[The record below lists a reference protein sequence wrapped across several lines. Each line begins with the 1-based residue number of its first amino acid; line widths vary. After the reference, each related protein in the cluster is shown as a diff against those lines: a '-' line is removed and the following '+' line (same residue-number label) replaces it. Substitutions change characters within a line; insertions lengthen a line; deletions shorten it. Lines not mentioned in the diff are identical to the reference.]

1 LTLDLESVRQHWD
14 AKATAW
20 ANHSDTLSTM
30 ADRYNL
36 PLLEAAGLK
45 SGDHVLDLA
54 SGVGEPAFTEARLAG
69 PDGVVIATDLAEG
82 MLTALKAR
90 DKGTLLHLT
99 TADMQRLPFRDS
111 CFNRVICRFGIMFV
125 PDPMTALTDVRR
137 VLVPDGRA
145 AFMVWGRRDDQTLFS
160 LLSSAVESVTGEP
173 PDDHHFQI
181 FRFGEPGSLAA
192 LFKSAGFVDVTETSH
207 SFTPLAPLD
216 VPFWRAPLEMT
227 FGHVVDQLS
236 AQDRQKVD
244 DDILNRLQA
253 VREAKGYRLHANLH
267 IVAGRHSM

>member
-36 PLLEAAGLK
+36 PLLDAAGLK
-45 SGDHVLDLA
+45 AGDHVLDLA

-69 PDGVVIATDLAEG
+69 PDGVVIATDLAES

-90 DKGTLLHLT
+90 DTENLLRLT
-99 TADMQRLPFRDS
+99 TADMQRLPFRNS

-125 PDPMTALTDVRR
+125 PDPLKALTDVRR
-137 VLVPDGRA
+137 VLVPGGRA
-145 AFMVWGRRDDQTLFS
+145 AFMVWGQREDQTMFS
-160 LLSSAVESVTGEP
+160 LLSNAVEALTGEP

-181 FRFGEPGSLAA
+181 FRFGAPGALAA
-192 LFKSAGFVDVTETSH
+192 LFKTAGFRDVTETSH

-227 FGHVVDQLS
+227 FGHVVDRLS
-236 AQDRQKVD
+236 TQERRKLD
-244 DDILNRLQA
+244 DDILHRLQA
-253 VREAKGYRLHANLH
+253 VRESKGYRLSAKLH
-267 IVAGRHSM
+267 IIAGCQSM

>member
-1 LTLDLESVRQHWD
+1 MTLDLESVRQHWD

-45 SGDHVLDLA
+45 AGDHVLDLA

-69 PDGVVIATDLAEG
+69 PDGVVIATDLAEA

-90 DKGTLLHLT
+90 DTENLLRLT
-99 TADMQRLPFRDS
+99 TADMQRLPFWNS

-125 PDPMTALTDVRR
+125 PDPLKALRDVRR
-137 VLVPDGRA
+137 VLMPGGRA
-145 AFMVWGRRDDQTLFS
+145 AFMVWGQREDQTMFS
-160 LLSSAVESVTGEP
+160 LLSNAVEALTGEP

-181 FRFGEPGSLAA
+181 FRFGAPGALAA
-192 LFKSAGFVDVTETSH
+192 LFKTAGFRDVTETSH

-216 VPFWRAPLEMT
+216 VPFCHAPLEMT
-227 FGHVVDQLS
+227 FGHVVDRLS
-236 AQDRQKVD
+236 TQERRKLD
-244 DDILNRLQA
+244 DDILHRLQA
-253 VREAKGYRLHANLH
+253 VRESKGYRLSAKLH
-267 IVAGRHSM
+267 IIAGCQSM